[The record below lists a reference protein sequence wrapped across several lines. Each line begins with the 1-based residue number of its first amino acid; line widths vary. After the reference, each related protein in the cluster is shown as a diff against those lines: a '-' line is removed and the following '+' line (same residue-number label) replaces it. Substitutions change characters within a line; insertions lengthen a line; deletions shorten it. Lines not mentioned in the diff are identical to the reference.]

1 MLPVSQSDTAAT
13 FELLWNGRR
22 RLGAL
27 LGKFRIPHSDQ
38 EDLLQEA
45 YLILLRAPGTVAN
58 PDAFLYCVT
67 RNLCRAYWR
76 QRRRRLYDAV
86 DASSIEAFRSTA
98 TSPEDNALRREIRSA
113 IGHLPDR
120 CRTLLRLRYQ
130 QGVEGSQL
138 AETLGYRVSG
148 IRRIAERCLGALVR
162 KLAAPRGL
170 AQRC

>member
-1 MLPVSQSDTAAT
+1 MLPERQGDIAAA
-13 FELLWNGRR
+13 FELLWEERR

-27 LGKFRIPHSDQ
+27 MGKFRIPPADQ

-45 YLILLRAPGTVAN
+45 YLIFLRAPGTVAN
-58 PDAFLYCVT
+58 PNAFLYCVT

-98 TSPEDNALRREIRSA
+98 TSPEDNTLRQEIRSA

-120 CRTLLRLRYQ
+120 CRTLLTLRYQ
-130 QGVEGSQL
+130 QGVEGNQL
-138 AETLGYRVSG
+138 AESLGYRVSG